1 MIPISVSIEGWFG
14 LNWPQWQRLVA
25 LIPRLGFAG
34 LFLSDHLQI
43 STLDSA
49 PQDSLELIVALTYLA
64 SHSEQIHFGSMVSPL
79 SLRDPVLLA
88 RQAIALDNLS
98 GGRMIMGLGAGWN
111 EAEHTMFGYQL
122 GDLNTRMAR
131 FEEGLEVIIR
141 LLHTDRP
148 ISFDGRF
155 FNLREALLL
164 PQPERA
170 GGPPLM
176 IGGTGPRR
184 TLPLVARYADRWDAG
199 FLTPEQYC
207 ERASQLD
214 QLLTHVGR
222 YPSDVRRSVTVP
234 VFCWRTQAELEQ
246 RAIGIRRI
254 GAFSSMPLEQVLE
267 QAHADLAAIS
277 GTPAQVVAGIQAYQD
292 AGVDELV
299 IQWPAVDDIEGLQ
312 ILASDVL
319 PQLAG

>member
-1 MIPISVSIEGWFG
+1 MFPISVSIEGWFG

-88 RQAIALDNLS
+88 RQAMALDNLS

-122 GDLNTRMAR
+122 GDLDTRMAR
-131 FEEGLEVIIR
+131 FEEGLELITR
-141 LLHTDRP
+141 LLRHDQPT
-148 ISFDGRF
+148 SFDGRF

-164 PQPERA
+164 PRTERA
-170 GGPPLM
+170 AGPPLM

-199 FLTPEQYC
+199 FLTPEQYR
-207 ERASQLD
+207 ERAAQLD
-214 QLLTHVGR
+214 QLLKQAGR
-222 YPSDVRRSVTVP
+222 APVDVTRSVTVP
-234 VFCWRTQAELEQ
+234 VFCGRNDAEFEQ
-246 RAIGIRRI
+246 RIIGVRKM
-254 GAFSSMPLEQVLE
+254 GGFSSLPLEQVLE
-267 QAHADLAAIS
+267 QVHAGWAAIC
-277 GTPAQVVAGIQAYQD
+277 GTPAQVVAGIQAYRD
-292 AGVDELV
+292 AGVNELV
-299 IQWPAVDDIEGLQ
+299 IQWSAADDIEGLQ
-312 ILASDVL
+312 LLASDVL
-319 PQLAG
+319 PQIA